1 MSLSKALYKVR
12 SGCNSASQAPQ
23 HTATLK
29 SSDHTVG
36 KKNAALR
43 EQIIDLIEKDKFTPF
58 CYDQLNIDDLIS
70 TIDPTVWS
78 FINNI
83 TKSTS
88 ECRGTSKP
96 SKHSSHV
103 NVSFAYAY

>member
-1 MSLSKALYKVR
+1 MYKVR

-29 SSDHTVG
+29 SPDHTVE
-36 KKNAALR
+36 KINATLR

-78 FINNI
+78 FLNV
-83 TKSTS
+83 
-88 ECRGTSKP
+88 EGQ
-96 SKHSSHV
+96 V
-103 NVSFAYAY
+103 NPANTHHM

>member
-1 MSLSKALYKVR
+1 MYKVR
-12 SGCNSASQAPQ
+12 SGCNSASQ
-23 HTATLK
+23 HNATLK
-29 SSDHTVG
+29 SSDHTVE
-36 KKNAALR
+36 KINAALR

-70 TIDPTVWS
+70 TIDPTVWL